1 MHSIVKSDEMLMHKG
16 KNCAESRC
24 ALKGESRCWPS
35 LRENALDG
43 KIVKKRRTQEKLFRV
58 N

>member
-35 LRENALDG
+35 LRENAQDG
-43 KIVKKRRTQEKLFRV
+43 KIVKKRRT
-58 N
+58 